1 MTSPPTK
8 RIKLELESSPPP
20 ELQSGDIT
28 ELEDSDAEHCSICL
42 QPYAD
47 RTMIP
52 TCSHEFCFECLLIW
66 TEQSRRCPLCSQDV
80 GKYLMHHIR
89 SKYDYQKHY
98 LPPLRTSPQP
108 ESPAVI
114 QANARQRV
122 ARRREI
128 LWGQRRRRE
137 LEEADELERAIE
149 KRRWV
154 YRHRLYAKHVA
165 SNPYTRYRPF
175 PTPAQFAASQDSI
188 SRATVF
194 IRRELRVWSELDV
207 EFLTTFMVS
216 LMKSLDIRSEPAVRL
231 LSEFLD
237 MDAEG
242 GHERA
247 NAEHFAHE
255 LYCYLRSPYRD
266 LSAYDK
272 NVQVRYSCPALGPIA
287 AVFMANNSTM
297 HRPMFQCRTLLSGSA
312 DGGTQALGPGP
323 VREHALETILQDI
336 LRLPDVDRTQ
346 DRNLPPRETVPRPC
360 ALSAKK
366 QRISELE
373 MKIGTNIVSDAASD
387 PGRIRQTA

>member
-8 RIKLELESSPPP
+8 RIKLESSPPP
-20 ELQSGDIT
+20 EPEDASALEPE
-28 ELEDSDAEHCSICL
+28 ELEDTDAEHCSICL

-80 GKYLMHHIR
+80 GKYLMHNIR
-89 SKYDYQKHY
+89 SKYDFQKHY

-108 ESPAVI
+108 ESPAVV
-114 QANARQRV
+114 QANARRRV

-128 LWGQRRRRE
+128 VWGQRRRRE
-137 LEEADELERAIE
+137 LEEADELEQAVE

-175 PTPAQFAASQDSI
+175 PTPAQFSASQDYI

-194 IRRELRVWSELDV
+194 IRRELRVWTGLDV
-207 EFLTTFMVS
+207 EFLTTFTIS
-216 LMKSLDIRSEPAVRL
+216 LMKSLDIRSEPAIRL

-237 MDAEG
+237 MDAEH

-255 LYCYLRSPYRD
+255 LYSYIRSPYRD
-266 LSAYDK
+266 LSSYDK
-272 NVQVRYSCPALGPIA
+272 NVQVRYLFWFWPL
-287 AVFMANNSTM
+287 
-297 HRPMFQCRTLLSGSA
+297 
-312 DGGTQALGPGP
+312 
-323 VREHALETILQDI
+323 
-336 LRLPDVDRTQ
+336 
-346 DRNLPPRETVPRPC
+346 
-360 ALSAKK
+360 
-366 QRISELE
+366 
-373 MKIGTNIVSDAASD
+373 
-387 PGRIRQTA
+387 